1 MSEKKVWFIT
11 GASSGLGRELTEEA
25 LAQGY
30 RVVAT
35 ARKPEVLNG
44 LLDIYPHTLEV
55 VKLDVTKTADVKHAV
70 REAVDAFG
78 RIDVLV
84 NNAGYG
90 LLGAVEEAG
99 EQQIY
104 DQFETNVFGV
114 INVLR
119 GVLPVMRGQRSGHI
133 INVTSGLGFF
143 AFPSYGYYSATKFA
157 VNGLSEALSQEVAH
171 HNIHVTIAEPG
182 GIRTNFLSRGLALP
196 ENPLPKEY
204 PSTDAL
210 IKQFGDG
217 DGKQSGDPRRMAR
230 LMIELAEDENPP
242 LHLPMGEDSYA
253 GIESKLELYRTELP
267 VWRDRGIATNYI
279 EADAAVNGSNYSA
292 AKLF

>member
-11 GASSGLGRELTEEA
+11 GASSGLGRALAEEA
-25 LAQGY
+25 LGQGY

-35 ARKPEVLNG
+35 ARRPEALNG
-44 LLDIYPHTLEV
+44 LLEVYPRTLEV

-70 REAVDAFG
+70 REALDAFG

-133 INVTSGLGFF
+133 INVTSTLGFI

-157 VNGLSEALSQEVAH
+157 VNGLSEALSQEVTH
-171 HNIHVTIAEPG
+171 HGIHVTIAEPG
-182 GIRTNFLSRGLALP
+182 GIRTNFLKSGLALP
-196 ENPLPKEY
+196 ENPMPAEY
-204 PSTDAL
+204 PTTDAL
-210 IKQFGDG
+210 IKQFSDG
-217 DGKQSGDPRRMAR
+217 DGKQLGDPRRMAQV
-230 LMIELAEDENPP
+230 LIDIAEDDNPP
-242 LHLPMGEDSYA
+242 LHLPLGEDSYTY
-253 GIESKLELYRTELP
+253 IENKLDLYCTELP

-279 EADAAVNGSNYSA
+279 EAEQVGSNYSA
-292 AKLF
+292 AKIF